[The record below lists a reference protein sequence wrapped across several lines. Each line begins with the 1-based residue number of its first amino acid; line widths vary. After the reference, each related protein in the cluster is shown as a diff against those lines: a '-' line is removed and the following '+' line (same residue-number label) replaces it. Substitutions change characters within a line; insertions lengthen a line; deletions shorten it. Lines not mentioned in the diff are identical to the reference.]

1 MFVRVLLTFNASARA
16 CGQSDGKPEDL
27 QGNLQNHMQC
37 FVVAPFNAID
47 SSEEAQ
53 RKAQEKVK
61 IRSTDTQIEL
71 QLQKRYRELKTKT
84 I

>member
-1 MFVRVLLTFNASARA
+1 MFVTVSLTFNASSKA

-37 FVVAPFNAID
+37 CVVAPFKAID
-47 SSEEAQ
+47 TSEEAQ
-53 RKAQEKVK
+53 KQAQEKVK

-71 QLQKRYRELKTKT
+71 QLQKRSTELKTKT